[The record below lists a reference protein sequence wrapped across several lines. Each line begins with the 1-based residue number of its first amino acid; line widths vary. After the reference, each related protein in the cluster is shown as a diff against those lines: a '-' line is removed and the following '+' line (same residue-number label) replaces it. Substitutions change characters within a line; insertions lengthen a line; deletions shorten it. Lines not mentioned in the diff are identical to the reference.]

1 MKNDNDIED
10 ILNLEEHSE
19 DDEKTIKKELF
30 IKKII
35 QFVII
40 FLLFVFSIIFNKR
53 ITVFSIMFFGNKIIG
68 NILYY
73 TFISIEFI
81 ILTGYL
87 LFFILKIKNKV
98 NYKLLHKFHKIF
110 DLPQFILAAAIT
122 ILFFMV
128 FITTPFTVSGDSMN
142 YTLTDGDRVICTDLF
157 YKPKKEDIV
166 VFDAYNYTE
175 QSSLYIKRVVAV
187 EGDVLSYKDGAL
199 LVNNEHV
206 EYVSSRQYLKIIGRT
221 SDRYLDDFTVQKGYV
236 VVLGD
241 NRLESYDSRYFG
253 MVNEKDILGHV
264 LFRLYPF
271 KKIEKI
277 LG

>member
-1 MKNDNDIED
+1 M
-10 ILNLEEHSE
+10 
-19 DDEKTIKKELF
+19 
-30 IKKII
+30 
-35 QFVII
+35 
-40 FLLFVFSIIFNKR
+40 
-53 ITVFSIMFFGNKIIG
+53 
-68 NILYY
+68 
-73 TFISIEFI
+73 
-81 ILTGYL
+81 
-87 LFFILKIKNKV
+87 
-98 NYKLLHKFHKIF
+98 
-110 DLPQFILAAAIT
+110 
-122 ILFFMV
+122 
-128 FITTPFTVSGDSMN
+128 
-142 YTLTDGDRVICTDLF
+142 
-157 YKPKKEDIV
+157 
-166 VFDAYNYTE
+166 
-175 QSSLYIKRVVAV
+175 
-187 EGDVLSYKDGAL
+187 SYKDGGL

>member
-87 LFFILKIKNKV
+87 LFFILKIKNKI

-175 QSSLYIKRVVAV
+175 QSLLYIKRVVAV